1 MSSSARRRAGRSAAA
16 RQRFGPFDL
25 AAQPVLL
32 AAQPVELHLAVQR
45 RRVDQG
51 VLGGEIDA
59 AAILA
64 QHTREVVPFRAPQ
77 VLLERHL
84 VVVVGVAAVAVRHF
98 LAHAAVAGEVDL
110 ADDGAAGAQDRPL
123 DHVAELAHV
132 ARPGVAHELRERL
145 VGDPVDALLARHLA
159 VAQELADQERD
170 ILDALAQRR
179 DAYRHHVDAVVEVL
193 AHPPLGHRL
202 RQLHVGGGDDAHVD
216 LDAAVRAELLDLALL
231 EHAEQLQLH
240 VERDALDLVQ
250 EQRPA
255 GRELDLSH
263 PIVNRARERAALVAE
278 ELALEERV
286 REGRA
291 VDGDE
296 TAALALALKVDG
308 ASRELLAGPRLA
320 VDEDGRVVLCQDL
333 DGLED
338 LVHHPIAADDVRE
351 RVAVGELVA
360 EVVDLVEQAALL
372 EDLLGGKEDLLL
384 LEGLGD
390 VVAGALLDRLDRA
403 LDARVAGDHDHV
415 EVGPAIAD
423 LAGETDAVRA
433 RDLEIDDGERELV
446 LAEQLERL
454 GGVGR
459 RRHGVLLRGVQLL
472 ELATDERVVVD
483 DEDARFHRKTSRHDG
498 SNGRKSVT
506 LLPSG
511 PIVDSSN
518 SPPWS
523 MKIFSATAQAMPA
536 APVCRSAGASLGRL
550 S

>member
-16 RQRFGPFDL
+16 RQRFGPFDF

-64 QHTREVVPFRAPQ
+64 QHPREVVPFRAPQ

-98 LAHAAVAGEVDL
+98 LADAAVAGEVDL

-250 EQRPA
+250 EQRPG
-255 GRELDLSH
+255 GRKLDLPH

-296 TAALALALKVDG
+296 AAALALALKVDG
-308 ASRELLAGPRLA
+308 ARRELLAGPRLA
-320 VDEDGRVVLCQDL
+320 VDEDGRVVLRQHA

-338 LVHHPIAADDVRE
+338 LVHDALADHHVRE
-351 RVAVGELVA
+351 RVAVVELAADVA
-360 EVVDLVEQAALL
+360 GLVELAAD
-372 EDLLGGKEDLLL
+372 EA
-384 LEGLGD
+384 
-390 VVAGALLDRLDRA
+390 VVVHDENARLHCLTSVHGHSGRKITRLFASGPSLRSRSSPPCSATTFCATAHSIPASAVRKSGEASFGWRSWTPTSNPARSRRA
-403 LDARVAGDHDHV
+403 LRSM
-415 EVGPAIAD
+415 PM
-423 LAGETDAVRA
+423 
-433 RDLEIDDGERELV
+433 
-446 LAEQLERL
+446 
-454 GGVGR
+454 
-459 RRHGVLLRGVQLL
+459 
-472 ELATDERVVVD
+472 ATLD
-483 DEDARFHRKTSRHDG
+483 
-498 SNGRKSVT
+498 
-506 LLPSG
+506 SG
-511 PIVDSSN
+511 PTCFVRWRTATSKARERCPGSISTSASSLRHTSSSETVIGVPLSCARTWTRN
-518 SPPWS
+518 PWS
-523 MKIFSATAQAMPA
+523 SSPA
-536 APVCRSAGASLGRL
+536 PMRVKESCVGWK
-550 S
+550 